1 MFKVWY
7 RDFVVWSHYFWAS
20 IVGGL
25 GEPLLYLF
33 ALGYGVGRYVNSIQ
47 GMSYSEFIAP
57 ALVVS
62 SVMNVATFETTY
74 SSYTRMSGQKTFDAI
89 ACTPISFRQI
99 ILGEILWATTKGCFA
114 AVMILLVFAFAGL
127 IKTPLALAVIPL
139 CFIEGI
145 VFSALGML
153 ATSKANNYDFFTY
166 YFILFISPMFL
177 FSGTFFP
184 LQGVGAWLQYIAYLL
199 PLTHAVNGAREL
211 FQGRL
216 GWPLWSSLLCL
227 SVLAILLVGWAVRRM
242 EKRLYV

>member
-1 MFKVWY
+1 MLKVWY

-20 IVGGL
+20 LLANL

-62 SVMNVATFETTY
+62 SVMNSATFETTY
-74 SSYTRMSGQKTFDAI
+74 SSYTRMEGQKTFDAI
-89 ACTPISFRQI
+89 ACTPISFREI
-99 ILGEILWATTKGCFA
+99 ILGEILWATTKACFSA
-114 AVMILLVFAFAGL
+114 LLILIIFGITGL
-127 IKTPLALAVIPL
+127 IKTPLAIAVLPL
-139 CFIEGI
+139 CFLEGI
-145 VFSALGML
+145 VFSSLGML
-153 ATSKANNYDFFTY
+153 ATSKATHYDFFTY

-184 LQGVGAWLQYIAYLL
+184 LQGMGPWLQYVTWLL
-199 PLTHAVNGAREL
+199 PLTHAVNAAREL
-211 FQGRL
+211 FQGKM
-216 GWPLWSSLLCL
+216 GWSLWGSLLW
-227 SVLAILLVGWAVRRM
+227 LVGAAIVLSTWAVRRM